1 MFEAEEYLKTECAD
15 VDYTVVQA
23 PILNNKPAT
32 ESEFKVTNDEYYVP
46 GASDKLS
53 RADLARYILKIIDD
67 KSTYRQIQAIAL

>member
-15 VDYTVVQA
+15 IDYTVVQA
-23 PILNNKPAT
+23 PMLNNKPVT
-32 ESEFKVTNDEYYVP
+32 ESEFKVTNGEYYVP

-53 RADLARYILKIIDD
+53 RADVARYILKILDD